1 MMNRQLEG
9 TWKWIAGGTALALVG
24 FHLYTGAFG
33 LLPEMEQRAV
43 HVLLGLCLTF
53 MLVPAEKSVKSVTTV
68 PVYDILAMI
77 GVVAFCVN
85 YFFKYEWY
93 IDNISKSTATDIV
106 LGILAIVL
114 SLEAARRSIGWFFP
128 VFIIL
133 LILYAFFGDWIP
145 GWLGHPRIR
154 PLYMLQSVYQ
164 APAGVWGFVTGLSA
178 TVIAM
183 FVIFGAFVLF
193 TGGGDSFF
201 KIATKVSGWLPG
213 GPALVAVVASSLF
226 GTISGST
233 VANVVTTG
241 SFTIPTMKRLGY
253 SSAFAGAVEAVAST
267 GGQIMP
273 PIMGAGAFIMAEMLG
288 VSYLSIVINAI
299 IPALLYYIAV
309 FICVLLQAQK
319 QGLPPLPKEQIPR
332 IREVLS
338 WPVLVPVVV
347 PIGVL
352 LGMLIYGRSLV
363 TCGFWACASA
373 LVLYAVKDFSPAN
386 MSNRMRKAI
395 VGLVEGGKAFVSIV
409 ALLVTAN
416 IAVKL
421 MGLSGLAVKVSGMVI
436 STGQNNLALAYLLC
450 SVMALMLGMGLP
462 AIPAYIV
469 AASVGVPALVKLGV
483 PDLQAQFFV
492 FYFACMGSI
501 TPPVCAAVY
510 AAAPIAKAS
519 WLRIAFHATRL
530 GIVAY
535 LVPFVFIEEPTL
547 LMLGHPMSIIGHFI
561 LSLLAVLLIAPGVM
575 GYFTLKKFR
584 GNINIPARVFVFGA
598 GVCILLPLGQYRF
611 LALPLLALSV
621 ILHRVP
627 SWLRRDLPGSDKL
640 LS

>member
-1 MMNRQLEG
+1 MNRELKSI
-9 TWKWIAGGTALALVG
+9 WKWIASGTALLLVG

-53 MLVPAEKSVKSVTTV
+53 MLIPAVKRDRPETAVPI
-68 PVYDILAMI
+68 YDILIML
-77 GVVAFCVN
+77 GVMAFCVN
-85 YFFKYEWY
+85 YFLKYEWY
-93 IDNISKSTATDIV
+93 IDNISKSNLSDII

-128 VFIIL
+128 AFIGT
-133 LILYAFFGDWIP
+133 LILYAIFGDLIP
-145 GWLGHPRIR
+145 GWLGHPSIR
-154 PLYMLQSVYQ
+154 PLYVLQSVYQ

-178 TVIAM
+178 TIIAM

-213 GPALVAVVASSLF
+213 GPALVAVVASSMF

-273 PIMGAGAFIMAEMLG
+273 PIMGAGAFIMAEILG
-288 VSYLSIVINAI
+288 VPYLSIVVNAI
-299 IPALLYYIAV
+299 IPAILYYTAV
-309 FICVLLQAQK
+309 FICVFLQALK
-319 QGLPPLPKEQIPR
+319 QGLPPLPKEQIPT
-332 IREVLS
+332 IREVVT
-338 WPVLVPVVV
+338 WPVLAPIIF
-347 PIGVL
+347 PIGIL
-352 LGMLIYGRSLV
+352 LGFLVYGRSLV
-363 TCGFWACASA
+363 TSGFWACASA
-373 LVLYAVKDFSPAN
+373 FVLFLFKDFSPVHMAG
-386 MSNRMRKAI
+386 RIKKA
-395 VGLVEGGKAFVSIV
+395 VAGLEEGGKAFVYIV

-416 IAVKL
+416 IAVRL
-421 MGLSGLAVKVSGMVI
+421 LGLTGLAVKVAGVVVSV
-436 STGQNNLALAYLLC
+436 GQGNLALGYLFC
-450 SVMALMLGMGLP
+450 SIMALMLGMGLP

-469 AASVGVPALVKLGV
+469 AASVGVPALIKLGV
-483 PDLQAQFFV
+483 PNLQAHFFV

-510 AAAPIAKAS
+510 AAAPIAKAN
-519 WLRIAFHATRL
+519 WLHIALHATRL

-535 LVPFVFIEEPTL
+535 LVPFAFIEEPAL
-547 LMLGHPMSIIGHFI
+547 LMLGSPLSIIGHLI
-561 LSLLAVLLIAPGVM
+561 LGLLAVFLIAPGIM
-575 GYFTLKKFR
+575 GYFTLKKYK
-584 GNINIPARVFVFGA
+584 GNLNIPARFFIFSA
-598 GVCILLPLGQYRF
+598 GVLILLPLGQYRF
-611 LALPLLALSV
+611 LAILSLV
-621 ILHRVP
+621 LGIISQKFP
-627 SWLRRDLPGSDKL
+627 TWLGRSSPGHDELIS
-640 LS
+640 

>member
-1 MMNRQLEG
+1 M
-9 TWKWIAGGTALALVG
+9 ASGTALALVV

-53 MLVPAEKSVKSVTTV
+53 MLVPAGKSIGSQTKVPFYDTV
-68 PVYDILAMI
+68 AII

-93 IDNISKSTATDIV
+93 IDNISKSALPDI
-106 LGILAIVL
+106 LMGILAVVL

-128 VFIIL
+128 AFITV

-145 GWLGHPRIR
+145 GWLGHPPIR

-183 FVIFGAFVLF
+183 FIIFGAFVLF

-201 KIATKVSGWLPG
+201 KIATRVSGWLPG
-213 GPALVAVVASSLF
+213 GPALVAVIASSMF

-241 SFTIPTMKRLGY
+241 SFTIPAMKRLGY
-253 SSAFAGAVEAVAST
+253 SPSFAGAVEAVAST

-273 PIMGAGAFIMAEMLG
+273 PIMGAGAFIMAEILG
-288 VSYLSIVINAI
+288 VSYLSIVISAI
-299 IPALLYYIAV
+299 IPAVLYYTAV
-309 FICVLLQAQK
+309 FICVLLEAQK
-319 QGLPPLPKEQIPR
+319 RGLPPLPKEQIPPTR
-332 IREVLS
+332 QVLN
-338 WPVLVPVVV
+338 WPSLAPVAI

-363 TCGFWACASA
+363 TCGFWACAA
-373 LVLYAVKDFSPAN
+373 AFILYWFKDLSPVN
-386 MSNRMRKAI
+386 MMDRMKKATL
-395 VGLVEGGKAFVSIV
+395 GLVEGGKAFVSIV

-416 IAVKL
+416 IAVQL
-421 MGLSGLAVKVSGMVI
+421 LGLSGLAIKISGMVV
-436 STGQNNLALAYLLC
+436 STGQDNLALAYLFC
-450 SVMALMLGMGLP
+450 SLMALLLGMGLP
-462 AIPAYIV
+462 AIPAYVV
-469 AASVGVPALVKLGV
+469 AASVGVPALVKLDV
-483 PDLQAQFFV
+483 PNLQAHFFV

-510 AAAPIAKAS
+510 AAAPIAKAH
-519 WLRIAFHATRL
+519 WLRIAFQATRL

-535 LVPFVFIEEPTL
+535 LVPFVFIEEPSL
-547 LMLGHPMSIIGHFI
+547 LMLGSPLSILGHFI
-561 LSLLAVLLIAPGVM
+561 LSLSAVLLMAPGVM
-575 GYFTLKKFR
+575 GFFAIKKYK
-584 GNINIPARVFVFGA
+584 GNLHKVSRPFIFAA
-598 GVCILLPLGQYRF
+598 GVAILLPLGPYRF
-611 LALPLLALSV
+611 LAVPLLALGV
-621 ILHRVP
+621 LLQLFP
-627 SWLRRDLPGSDKL
+627 FWLRRGPAED
-640 LS
+640 

>member
-1 MMNRQLEG
+1 MNRQLEG
-9 TWKWIAGGTALALVG
+9 TWKWIASGTALALVA

-43 HVLLGLCLTF
+43 HVLLGLCLTY
-53 MLVPAEKSVKSVTTV
+53 MLIPAGKGIRSATKV

-77 GVVAFCVN
+77 GVAAFCIN

-93 IDNISKSTATDIV
+93 IDNISRSSTFDII

-128 VFIIL
+128 TFITL
-133 LILYAFFGDWIP
+133 LILYAFYGNAIP
-145 GWLGHPRIR
+145 GWLGHPPIR
-154 PLYMLQSVYQ
+154 LLYMLQSVYQ

-213 GPALVAVVASSLF
+213 GPALVAVVASSMF

-273 PIMGAGAFIMAEMLG
+273 PIMGAGAFIMAEILG
-288 VSYLSIVINAI
+288 VSYLSIVIHAI
-299 IPALLYYIAV
+299 IPAILYYTAV

-319 QGLPPLPKEQIPR
+319 RGLPPLPKDQIPKT
-332 IREVLS
+332 REVFS

-373 LVLYAVKDFSPAN
+373 MILYTFKDFSLVN
-386 MSNRMRKAI
+386 MSHRMRKAL
-395 VGLVEGGKAFVSIV
+395 VGLVEGGNAFVSIV

-436 STGQNNLALAYLLC
+436 STGENNLALAYLLC
-450 SVMALMLGMGLP
+450 SLMALMLGMGLP

-483 PDLQAQFFV
+483 PDLQAHFFV

-510 AAAPIAKAS
+510 AAAPIAKAH
-519 WLRIAFHATRL
+519 WLSIAFHATRL

-547 LMLGHPMSIIGHFI
+547 LMMGHPLSIIGHFI
-561 LSLLAVLLIAPGVM
+561 LSLLAVFLIAPSVI
-575 GYFTLKKFR
+575 GYFTLKKLK
-584 GNINIPARVFVFGA
+584 GNLNILARVLIFGA
-598 GVCILLPLGQYRF
+598 GVCILLPLRHYR
-611 LALPLLALSV
+611 LMAIPLFVLGVLVQKA
-621 ILHRVP
+621 P
-627 SWLRRDLPGSDKL
+627 SWFGRAAPSYED
-640 LS
+640 

>member
-1 MMNRQLEG
+1 MA
-9 TWKWIAGGTALALVG
+9 TGTALALVG

-43 HVLLGLCLTF
+43 HVLLGFWLTF
-53 MLVPAEKSVKSVTTV
+53 MLVPAGKGVKSVRTV
-68 PVYDILAMI
+68 PVYDILAMV
-77 GVVAFCVN
+77 GVAAFCIN

-93 IDNISKSTATDIV
+93 IDNISKSTFTDIV

-128 VFIIL
+128 AFISI

-145 GWLGHPRIR
+145 GWLGHPPIR

-164 APAGVWGFVTGLSA
+164 MPAGVWGFVTGLSA

-213 GPALVAVVASSLF
+213 GPALVAVVASSMF

-288 VSYLSIVINAI
+288 VPYLSIVIHAI
-299 IPALLYYIAV
+299 IPAFLYYTAV

-319 QGLPPLPKEQIPR
+319 QGLPPLPKEQIPKT
-332 IREVLS
+332 REVLN

-373 LVLYAVKDFSPAN
+373 FILFAFKDFSPVN
-386 MSNRMRKAI
+386 MTDRMKRAI
-395 VGLVEGGKAFVSIV
+395 VGLEEGGKAFVSIV
-409 ALLVTAN
+409 SLLVTAN

-421 MGLSGLAVKVSGMVI
+421 LGLSGLAVKISGMVI
-436 STGQNNLALAYLLC
+436 STGQNNLTMAYLLC

-469 AASVGVPALVKLGV
+469 AASVGVPALVKLDV
-483 PDLQAQFFV
+483 PNLQAHFFV

-501 TPPVCAAVY
+501 TPPVCASVY

-535 LVPFVFIEEPTL
+535 LVPFVFIEEPSL
-547 LMLGHPMSIIGHFI
+547 LMIGSPLSIMGQFAMGIV
-561 LSLLAVLLIAPGVM
+561 AVLLIAPGVM
-575 GYFTLKKFR
+575 GYFTLKRYK
-584 GNINIPARVFVFGA
+584 GNINIPARVFIFCA
-598 GVCILLPLGQYRF
+598 GVSVLLPLGQYRL
-611 LALPLLALSV
+611 LALPLLAAG
-621 ILHRVP
+621 ILIQKAP
-627 SWLRRDLPGSDKL
+627 SWLRRS
-640 LS
+640 SAEYSE